1 MSKGKQ
7 KIADW
12 ERQNSRALAVRT
24 LEQVKNGAYSNLQLN
39 QIIKD
44 SQLDQRD
51 VNLLTTLVYGVIQH
65 RLTLE
70 YWLQPFTNGK
80 ADSFVQ
86 ELLLV
91 SIFQMQYLDKVPNH
105 AIFDEAIQIAKR
117 RGHDGIRKYVTGVL
131 HAIDRQGFP
140 TMDAIKDPVE
150 RLSIE
155 ASIPVWII
163 QQLKQEV
170 GFKKTQS
177 IAMSLNQAPRQT
189 VRVNRAVTDAKTAI
203 ASLEEEGFVVSPS
216 LVSADALVVEYGH
229 VASSKAALDGLV
241 TVQDEAATLMVPNL
255 QLQPNAYVL
264 DAAAAPGGKTTQI
277 ATYLDS
283 KQGGRVEA
291 LDIHPHKVRLI
302 QENAQRLHVDAQI
315 VAQQLDARN
324 VAERFTDASF
334 DAILV
339 DAPCSGFGLMR
350 RKPEIR
356 YEKQYQD
363 SQNLHKIQLAI
374 LEAVAPKLKPQGRL
388 VYGTCTIF
396 EIENDAVV
404 QAFLSKHPDFELVK
418 TKGALASET
427 QISGQTELTQQ
438 IYPDDYGSDG
448 FFIATL
454 RKKQ

>member
-12 ERQNSRALAVRT
+12 EQQNARALAVRT

-44 SQLDQRD
+44 SKLDQRD

-70 YWLQPFTNGK
+70 YWLQPFTKGK
-80 ADSFVQ
+80 ADPFVQ
-86 ELLLV
+86 ELLMISL
-91 SIFQMQYLDKVPNH
+91 FQMQYLDKVPNH

-117 RGHDGIRKYVTGVL
+117 RGHDGIRKYVTGIL
-131 HAIDRQGFP
+131 HAIDRQGVQ

-155 ASIPVWII
+155 TSIPIWII

-170 GFKKTQS
+170 GFEKTQS

-189 VRVNRAVTDAKTAI
+189 VRVNRAITDPKTAI
-203 ASLEEEGFVVSPS
+203 ASLEEEGFIVNPS
-216 LVSADALVVEYGH
+216 LVSADALVVEHGH
-229 VASSKAALDGLV
+229 VANSNTALDGLV

-255 QLQPNAYVL
+255 QLQPNAHVL

-277 ATYLDS
+277 ATYLDP
-283 KQGGRVEA
+283 KQGGQVEA

-315 VAQQLDARN
+315 MAQQLDARN
-324 VAERFTDASF
+324 VDERFADASF

-363 SQNLHKIQLAI
+363 SQNLQKIQLAI

-404 QAFLSKHPDFELVK
+404 QAFLSEHSDFELVK
-418 TKGALASET
+418 TKGALTSPAQT
-427 QISGQTELTQQ
+427 SGQTKLTQQ